1 MLTPKETSGLMAK
14 VVDAA
19 TLQSSSLGGGRS
31 LWSDARRRFLR
42 NRAAIVSLVVLS
54 IICLACV
61 IGPWVLPHAFDSAD
75 WDAMSTAPSFVNAHY
90 WGTDDAGRD
99 LLVRSMVGGR
109 ISLTVGLLATISSVT
124 LGIVWGAT
132 AGFVGG
138 KVDAFMMR
146 IVDMMYAIPYLLIAI
161 LLVTI
166 LGREFYLVVL
176 TITVFS
182 WMDMARVVR
191 GQTLSLRSKEYVEA
205 ARAIGVSTPRIIF
218 RHIVPNLLGVV
229 VIYTTVTVPGVI
241 LTESVLSFLGLGIQ
255 EPMTSWGV
263 LIQDGAKTMEATP
276 WILLFPAALL
286 SITLYCF
293 NFIGDGLRD
302 ALDPKER

>member
-1 MLTPKETSGLMAK
+1 MA
-14 VVDAA
+14 
-19 TLQSSSLGGGRS
+19 LSGGRS
-31 LWSDARRRFLR
+31 LWSDARRRFFR
-42 NRAAIVSLVVLS
+42 NKAAVISLVVLT
-54 IICLACV
+54 IICLACM

-75 WDAMSTAPSFVNAHY
+75 WEAMSFPPSMANSHF

-99 LLVRSMVGGR
+99 LLVRCMVGGR
-109 ISLTVGLLATISSVT
+109 ISLTVGLLATISSVA

-132 AGFVGG
+132 AGFMGG

-191 GQTLSLRSKEYVEA
+191 GQTLSLRSREYVEA

-218 RHIVPNLLGVV
+218 SHIVPNLLGVV

-263 LIQDGAKTMEATP
+263 LISDGAKTMEATP

-286 SITLYCF
+286 STTLYCF

>member
-1 MLTPKETSGLMAK
+1 MNSILDQLPKLVSPP
-14 VVDAA
+14 
-19 TLQSSSLGGGRS
+19 RS
-31 LWSDARRRFLR
+31 LWSDARRRFMR
-42 NRAAIVSLVVLS
+42 NQAAVLS
-54 IICLACV
+54 LGLLGLIALACLV
-61 IGPWVLPHAFDSAD
+61 GPWLLPHAFDSAD
-75 WDAMSTAPSFVNAHY
+75 WDAMSTAPSLKNAHF

-99 LLVRSMVGGR
+99 LLVRCLVGGR
-109 ISLTVGLLATISSVT
+109 VSLTVGLLATLASVS

-138 KVDAFMMR
+138 KVDALMMR

-176 TITVFS
+176 VITVFS

-191 GQTLSLRSKEYVEA
+191 GQTLSLRSMEYVEA
-205 ARAIGVSTPRIIF
+205 ARAMGVSTPRIIF

-241 LTESVLSFLGLGIQ
+241 LTEWCC
-255 EPMTSWGV
+255 PSWGW
-263 LIQDGAKTMEATP
+263 AFRSP
-276 WILLFPAALL
+276 
-286 SITLYCF
+286 
-293 NFIGDGLRD
+293 
-302 ALDPKER
+302 